1 MLITRCSGSG
11 NRNVLLNLIKEQ
23 HSDNPI
29 DKTYLYAE
37 DLNKPKYQILI
48 EKAQEAGMHLNDSK
62 HL

>member
-29 DKTYLYAE
+29 DKTYLLLE
-37 DLNKPKYQILI
+37 YQN
-48 EKAQEAGMHLNDSK
+48 EFSY
-62 HL
+62 

>member
-37 DLNKPKYQILI
+37 DLNKPKY
-48 EKAQEAGMHLNDSK
+48 
-62 HL
+62 